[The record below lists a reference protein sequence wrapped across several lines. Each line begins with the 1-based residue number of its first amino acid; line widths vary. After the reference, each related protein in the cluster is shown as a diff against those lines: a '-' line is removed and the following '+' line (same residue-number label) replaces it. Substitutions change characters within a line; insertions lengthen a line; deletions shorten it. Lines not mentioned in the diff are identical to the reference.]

1 MKQTFILIIFI
12 IISAST
18 IAQDRVD
25 YKIPKKLDVEDFQIP
40 EDKAFLE
47 KFDNIKIPALMRK
60 MLKTD
65 EEHIIPFLRQKT
77 ADVYDSQI
85 TLKIM
90 RQGTLVTDK
99 QFAWIKKEVDTCA
112 QLLHLSSP
120 PRIFIVGEGG
130 MKARVVNFKDP
141 FIVLPA
147 KLVEK
152 LDAQALRF
160 AIGRQIGH
168 IKCDHVFYQTLF
180 SGGLDSLELVLGK
193 WVAEAIQ
200 KSLDRV
206 TDLILVDW
214 TLAREISADR
224 AGLIAC
230 QNLQVAQETL
240 LNFKLGMSIEKAKFN
255 IEDSLEQARIIEE
268 KQALAVK
275 NLPKSVQKG
284 FARWRNANQLEVDH
298 PFIFKRISAIQE
310 YAESAT
316 YRQLFE

>member
-1 MKQTFILIIFI
+1 MKQTLILIVFI
-12 IISAST
+12 IIPASI

-25 YKIPKKLDVEDFQIP
+25 YKIPTKLHTEDFQIT

-47 KFDNIKIPALMRK
+47 TFDSIKIPALMRK

-65 EEHIIPFLRQKT
+65 EEHIMPFLRQKT

-99 QFAWIKKEVDTCA
+99 QFEWVKKEADICA
-112 QLLHLSSP
+112 QLLHLPSP

-152 LDAQALRF
+152 SDVQALRF

-230 QNLQVAQETL
+230 QNLQMAQETL
-240 LNFKLGMSIEKAKFN
+240 LNFKLGMSVEKVKLN
-255 IEDSLEQARIIEE
+255 IEDSLEQAKIIEE

-275 NLPKSVQKG
+275 NLPESVQKG
-284 FARWRNANQLEVDH
+284 FIHWRNANQLEVDH
-298 PFIFKRISAIQE
+298 PFIFERVRALQE
-310 YAESAT
+310 YAEST
-316 YRQLFE
+316 EYRQLFE